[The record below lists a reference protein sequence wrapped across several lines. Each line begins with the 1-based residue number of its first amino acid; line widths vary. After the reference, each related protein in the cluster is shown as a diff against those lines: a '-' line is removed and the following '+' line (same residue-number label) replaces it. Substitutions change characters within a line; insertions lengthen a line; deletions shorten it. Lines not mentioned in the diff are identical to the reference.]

1 MSNLCVCSHLWVVVA
16 VWECLAVPTASCHGC
31 GRCSSSGVW
40 SCPGASPNQAA
51 AMAMESSL
59 ALCKNPKI
67 FSD

>member
-1 MSNLCVCSHLWVVVA
+1 MSNLCVCSHLWVVA

-51 AMAMESSL
+51 AMAMESSS